1 MSSLYW
7 RRHSVFQITLLI
19 FFSISLFSQGRRD
32 YIWVLGGTNSVSGI
46 DSNFNRFTFD
56 FNKKPLE
63 IKRIKKYFRIHQN
76 NASICDKD
84 GNLLIHTTG
93 CYISDRLMRPMPNG
107 KINEGFTWDFICKD
121 EDYPVFLGSL
131 IIPVANDE
139 YKYIV
144 LHKFD
149 EFDVGPTKRTVVT
162 RLLYSVV
169 DMRLNNGYGDVVS
182 KNNVVLNEFL
192 TYSELTATRHSNNK
206 DWWILVQSETGNSY
220 YKIRISDDKVEYTG
234 EQKIGRESMDY
245 GGGQSCFSPDGRQY
259 ARMTMQDGLYLFD
272 FDRETGQLSSFRHHL
287 TGQENFD
294 FSTGVAF
301 SPNSRYVYITTEVDL
316 YQLDTEVQDLS
327 SSLVH
332 IDTWD
337 GYVDEGI
344 WAAQFSHMMLAPD
357 CKIYMRSRTSNRVMH
372 VIHSPNQKGKAC
384 NFEQH
389 GVHLP
394 AWNHASIPNF
404 VNYRLG
410 YEPVCDSS
418 LVMNW
423 DPGLHKYQKELII
436 YPQPASIQL
445 HLELWDRNA
454 SIDRIRI
461 TDLQGKEV
469 LCQQVMNY
477 SYRYSIDISHME
489 SGIYFVSVQDR
500 KGTFY
505 SSKFLKQ

>member
-1 MSSLYW
+1 MPLQSKIIKRMSSLYW

-206 DWWILVQSETGNSY
+206 D
-220 YKIRISDDKVEYTG
+220 
-234 EQKIGRESMDY
+234 
-245 GGGQSCFSPDGRQY
+245 
-259 ARMTMQDGLYLFD
+259 
-272 FDRETGQLSSFRHHL
+272 
-287 TGQENFD
+287 
-294 FSTGVAF
+294 
-301 SPNSRYVYITTEVDL
+301 
-316 YQLDTEVQDLS
+316 
-327 SSLVH
+327 
-332 IDTWD
+332 
-337 GYVDEGI
+337 
-344 WAAQFSHMMLAPD
+344 
-357 CKIYMRSRTSNRVMH
+357 
-372 VIHSPNQKGKAC
+372 
-384 NFEQH
+384 
-389 GVHLP
+389 
-394 AWNHASIPNF
+394 
-404 VNYRLG
+404 
-410 YEPVCDSS
+410 
-418 LVMNW
+418 
-423 DPGLHKYQKELII
+423 
-436 YPQPASIQL
+436 
-445 HLELWDRNA
+445 
-454 SIDRIRI
+454 
-461 TDLQGKEV
+461 
-469 LCQQVMNY
+469 
-477 SYRYSIDISHME
+477 
-489 SGIYFVSVQDR
+489 
-500 KGTFY
+500 
-505 SSKFLKQ
+505 